1 MEDAMVTAG
10 TLARAR
16 AGDEQAFR
24 ELTDP
29 YRGELLAHCYQILGS
44 VADAEDMLQE
54 TLLAAWRGLT
64 GFEGR
69 SSVRAWLH
77 RIAVNGCLNALRD
90 RSRRPREVPMM
101 AEPPQPTRMADP
113 VWVEPY
119 PDVLLDGLPDAAPGP
134 EARYDTKEAVEL
146 AFVTALQ
153 HLPPGQRAVLVLRDV
168 LGYPAAEAAVM
179 LEATEA
185 SVKGALQRARAALQA
200 RLPAGRDRAPAPGSP
215 RERHLAGRFAAAVE
229 AGDIDAVLTL
239 LTGDAW
245 LTMPP
250 LPVWFQGRAAIAT
263 WLSTWIFT
271 PGRQRRLLPTRA
283 NGSPAFGLYLREAGA
298 DVYQLI
304 GLVVLGVE
312 GEQIGSLVG
321 FLDLS
326 SLSPFALPPTLPH
339 MH

>member
-119 PDVLLDGLPDAAPGP
+119 PDMLLDGLPDAAPGP

-146 AFVTALQ
+146 AFISALQ
-153 HLPPGQRAVLVLRDV
+153 HLPPRQRAVLVLRDV

-200 RLPAGRDRAPAPGSP
+200 RLPPCRPGCRPAATAPRRPAPPASGTWRAGSPPPSKPATSTPCSPCSPATPGSP
-215 RERHLAGRFAAAVE
+215 CRPSR
-229 AGDIDAVLTL
+229 T
-239 LTGDAW
+239 
-245 LTMPP
+245 
-250 LPVWFQGRAAIAT
+250 
-263 WLSTWIFT
+263 S
-271 PGRQRRLLPTRA
+271 TRA
-283 NGSPAFGLYLREAGA
+283 RRPSPPSCATAPPCAAPRCGWCPPGPTP
-298 DVYQLI
+298 
-304 GLVVLGVE
+304 
-312 GEQIGSLVG
+312 
-321 FLDLS
+321 
-326 SLSPFALPPTLPH
+326 SPPSAATCPAPTPRSPGPTG
-339 MH
+339 

>member
-153 HLPPGQRAVLVLRDV
+153 HLPPRQRAVLVLRDV

-215 RERHLAGRFAAAVE
+215 RARHLAGRFAAAVE

-250 LPVWFQGRAAIAT
+250 EPYQYQGPAAIAAF
-263 WLSTWIFT
+263 LRHRAALRGA
-271 PGRQRRLLPTRA
+271 PLRLVPTRA
-283 NGSPAFGLYLREAGA
+283 NTQPAFGCYLPCAHTPLARPYGMIVLTLRGDQISAITWFS
-298 DVYQLI
+298 DSSVFPCF
-304 GLVVLGVE
+304 GL
-312 GEQIGSLVG
+312 
-321 FLDLS
+321 
-326 SLSPFALPPTLPH
+326 PRALPR
-339 MH
+339 

>member
-1 MEDAMVTAG
+1 MVTAG

-153 HLPPGQRAVLVLRDV
+153 HLPPRQRAVLVLRDV

-200 RLPAGRDRAPAPGSP
+200 RLPAGHDRAPAPGSP
-215 RERHLAGRFAAAVE
+215 ASGTWRAGSPPPSKPATSTPL
-229 AGDIDAVLTL
+229 LTL

-250 LPVWFQGRAAIAT
+250 EPYQYQGPAAIAAF
-263 WLSTWIFT
+263 LRHRAALRGA
-271 PGRQRRLLPTRA
+271 PLRLVPTRA
-283 NGSPAFGLYLREAGA
+283 NTQPAFGCYLPCAHTPLARPYGMIVLTLRGDQISAITWFS
-298 DVYQLI
+298 DSSVFPCF
-304 GLVVLGVE
+304 GL
-312 GEQIGSLVG
+312 
-321 FLDLS
+321 
-326 SLSPFALPPTLPH
+326 PRALPR
-339 MH
+339 

>member
-1 MEDAMVTAG
+1 MVTAG

-185 SVKGALQRARAALQA
+185 SVKGALQRARAAMQA
-200 RLPAGRDRAPAPGSP
+200 RLPAGSDRAPAPGSP

-250 LPVWFQGRAAIAT
+250 EPYQYQGPAAIAAF
-263 WLSTWIFT
+263 LRHRAALRGA
-271 PGRQRRLLPTRA
+271 PLRLVPTRA
-283 NGSPAFGLYLREAGA
+283 NTQPAFGCYLPCAHTPLARPYGMIVLTLRGDQISAITWFS
-298 DVYQLI
+298 DSSVFPCF
-304 GLVVLGVE
+304 GL
-312 GEQIGSLVG
+312 
-321 FLDLS
+321 
-326 SLSPFALPPTLPH
+326 PRALPR
-339 MH
+339 

>member
-153 HLPPGQRAVLVLRDV
+153 HLPPRQRAVLVLRDV

-200 RLPAGRDRAPAPGSP
+200 QLPAGRDRAPAPGSP

-250 LPVWFQGRAAIAT
+250 EPYQYQGPAAIAAF
-263 WLSTWIFT
+263 L
-271 PGRQRRLLPTRA
+271 RHRAALRAALLRLVPTRA
-283 NGSPAFGLYLREAGA
+283 NTQPAFGCYLPCAHTPLARPYGMIVLTLRGDQISAITWFS
-298 DVYQLI
+298 DSSVFPCF
-304 GLVVLGVE
+304 GL
-312 GEQIGSLVG
+312 
-321 FLDLS
+321 
-326 SLSPFALPPTLPH
+326 PRALPR
-339 MH
+339 

>member
-215 RERHLAGRFAAAVE
+215 CRPSR
-229 AGDIDAVLTL
+229 T
-239 LTGDAW
+239 
-245 LTMPP
+245 
-250 LPVWFQGRAAIAT
+250 
-263 WLSTWIFT
+263 S
-271 PGRQRRLLPTRA
+271 TRA
-283 NGSPAFGLYLREAGA
+283 RRPSPPSCATAPPCAAPRCGWCPPGPTPSPPSVATSPAPRRR
-298 DVYQLI
+298 
-304 GLVVLGVE
+304 
-312 GEQIGSLVG
+312 
-321 FLDLS
+321 
-326 SLSPFALPPTLPH
+326 SPGPTG
-339 MH
+339 